1 MAGDTIITIIG
12 NLTADPEVRFTP
24 SGAGVASFTV
34 ASTPRVFDRQAGEYK
49 DGETLFMRCSIW
61 REAAE
66 NVAESLKK
74 GMRVIVQG
82 RLVQRSFTTR
92 EGENRTVVEMQVDE
106 IGPSLR
112 YAKAQVTR
120 QSPQQGGQNQGGNF
134 GGNSQQGNG
143 GFGGQGQQGGQNQGN
158 QNQNGFGGGNQG
170 GPQQGGNFGGN
181 FGGNQNQGQNGFG
194 GNSQQGNGGFGGQGQ
209 QGGQNQGNQNQNG
222 FGGGNQGGPQ
232 QGGNFGGNFGG
243 NQVADFGGEP
253 AF

>member
-134 GGNSQQGNG
+134 GGNQNQGGNFGAGNQQGNG
-143 GFGGQGQQGGQNQGN
+143 GFGGQGQQGG

-181 FGGNQNQGQNGFG
+181 FGGNQNQGGNFG
-194 GNSQQGNGGFGGQGQ
+194 AGNQQGNGGFGGQGQ
-209 QGGQNQGNQNQNG
+209 QGGQNQNG

>member
-34 ASTPRVFDRQAGEYK
+34 ASTPRVFDRQTGEYK

-120 QSPQQGGQNQGGNF
+120 QSPQQSGQNQGGNF

-143 GFGGQGQQGGQNQGN
+143 GFGGQSQQGGQNQN
-158 QNQNGFGGGNQG
+158 QGQNGFGGGNQG

-194 GNSQQGNGGFGGQGQ
+194 GNSQQGNGGFGGQ
-209 QGGQNQGNQNQNG
+209 NQGQNG